1 MKSDSVVPGIL
12 NQLWE
17 YMNEDRRAIAELQ
30 TIIDVPEQMDEVE
43 RKAMIFAHKKHS
55 EINQQRKYS
64 GKPYIVHPY
73 AVAEL
78 VRSVPHTTAMLSAA
92 WLHDTIEDTNA
103 TQDEIDREFGDPI
116 PKYVGMLTDISKP
129 EDGNRKVRKEKDRQH
144 LKKAA
149 PKAKTVKLADLIHN
163 SKSIIEEDPGFARVY
178 LSEMRALLEVLKE
191 GDPTLWRRAY
201 KIAH

>member
-1 MKSDSVVPGIL
+1 
-12 NQLWE
+12 
-17 YMNEDRRAIAELQ
+17 MNETQERRALAELQ
-30 TIIDVPEQMDEVE
+30 TIIDVPEQMDKTE

-55 EINQQRKYS
+55 EVNQKRKYS

-92 WLHDTIEDTNA
+92 WLHDTVEDTMA
-103 TQDEIDREFGDPI
+103 TQAEIDSKFVEPI
-116 PKYVGMLTDISKP
+116 PKYVEMLTDISKP

-144 LKKAA
+144 LKKAD

-163 SKSIIEEDPGFARVY
+163 SKSIRKEDPGFARVY
-178 LSEMRALLEVLKE
+178 LREMRALLEVLKE
-191 GDPTLWRRAY
+191 GDQTLWKRAY
-201 KIAH
+201 EIAH